1 MKSSH
6 SKGKAKERE
15 FLKWIDC
22 EGFVFP
28 MNKWGD
34 NDALKQLDPKD
45 GKWNGCTDG
54 FYLGYGGCVSFF
66 QVCHRTTKERHRRA
80 IEAFVDEH
88 PARNYTICLYSWDK
102 ASERKGM
109 PFRLIRAW

>member
-1 MKSSH
+1 MTKSSH

-15 FLKWIDC
+15 FLKWIGC

-28 MNKWGD
+28 MNKWAD
-34 NDALKQLDPKD
+34 NDAF
-45 GKWNGCTDG
+45 GIWDG
-54 FYLGYGGCVSFF
+54 FYIGTLFGGVSFF

-80 IEAFVDEH
+80 IQAFVDAH
-88 PARNYTICLYSWDK
+88 PERHYTICLYSWDK

>member
-1 MKSSH
+1 MPKSSH

-15 FLKWIDC
+15 FLKWIADQYGPAQDI

-34 NDALKQLDPKD
+34 NDAF
-45 GKWNGCTDG
+45 GIFDG
-54 FYLGYGGCVSFF
+54 FYLGYGGSVSFF

-80 IEAFVDEH
+80 IQAFVDAH
-88 PARNYTICLYSWDK
+88 PDRNYIICLYSWDK
-102 ASERKGM
+102 ASEREGI
-109 PFRLIRAW
+109 FRLIRAW

>member
-34 NDALKQLDPKD
+34 NDAF
-45 GKWNGCTDG
+45 GIFDG
-54 FYLGYGGCVSFF
+54 FYLGHGGRVFFF

-80 IEAFVDEH
+80 IQAFVDAH
-88 PARNYTICLYSWDK
+88 PDRNYTICLYSWKSGD
-102 ASERKGM
+102 SV